1 MLTVT
6 LRALERDGIL
16 TRTVLEVMP
25 PHVTYE
31 LTTMGTSLLQAT
43 APLIAWS
50 AQHLTRIDDARADY
64 DARNKARAAASA
76 EQPMASETNG

>member
-76 EQPMASETNG
+76 EQTMAR